1 MSENTKQKGKSP
13 FADILPMIIGEAIVA
28 GLVCLGFLIVH
39 LLGYFDIAEYYKVP
53 LGALL
58 GSVVI
63 IANHV
68 WLVLSVDKQIKKFID
83 NRPSG
88 EMSDEDIE
96 LYAKKQS
103 TSIQNAMRVSFM
115 IRTVS
120 VMLTLIIAFLVDW
133 FNPIATAIPMF
144 AFRFILSVVDKLM
157 KRHEKAPDPAKFIKY
172 DFEDENKDD
181 IKEEKEDK

>member
-1 MSENTKQKGKSP
+1 
-13 FADILPMIIGEAIVA
+13 MIVGEAIVA

-58 GSVVI
+58 GAVVI

-88 EMSDEDIE
+88 EMSDEEIE

-120 VMLTLIIAFLVDW
+120 VMLTLIIAFVAV
-133 FNPIATAIPMF
+133 NPIATAIPMF
-144 AFRFILSVVDKLM
+144 AFLFILSVVDRLM
-157 KRHEKAPDPAKFIKY
+157 KRHEKAPDPSKFIKY
-172 DFEDENKDD
+172 DFEDENKDET
-181 IKEEKEDK
+181 KEEKEDM